1 MDKKPNIATLVSILA
16 NCAFIILVSL
26 VILYIIWVTYFY
38 STNISKITSTESNI
52 EVLATL
58 ASIFVSITILVFV
71 DIIRSESWKKLKW
84 NKPISKS
91 IALLLILTIYLLFG
105 AGSTGIISSNSGM
118 QSTITFIYISISMC
132 AVILTILLS
141 IFVYSY

>member
-1 MDKKPNIATLVSILA
+1 MEKKPNIATFVPILA
-16 NCAFIILVSL
+16 TCAFVILVSL

-38 STNISKITSTESNI
+38 STNISEITSTESNI

-84 NKPISKS
+84 NKPISK
-91 IALLLILTIYLLFG
+91 IMVLLLILAIYLLFG
-105 AGSTGIISSNSGM
+105 AGSTGIISSTLGM
-118 QSTITFIYISISMC
+118 QSTITLMYISISMC

>member
-1 MDKKPNIATLVSILA
+1 MAKKSNKAFWHILA
-16 NCAFIILVSL
+16 NYAFFIFVSL
-26 VILYIIWVTYFY
+26 VILYIIGITYFY
-38 STNISKITSTESNI
+38 STNISQITSTESNI

-84 NKPISKS
+84 NKPISK
-91 IALLLILTIYLLFG
+91 IMVLLLILAVYLLFG
-105 AGSTGIISSNSGM
+105 AGSTDIISSNSGM

-132 AVILTILLS
+132 VVILTILLY

>member
-1 MDKKPNIATLVSILA
+1 MAKKPNIATFVSILA
-16 NCAFIILVSL
+16 NYAFVILVLLVSL
-26 VILYIIWVTYFY
+26 YIILITYFY
-38 STNISKITSTESNI
+38 STNISEIASTESNI